1 MQASQLDLQ
10 IEIPPSPQLGPNAD
24 LQSDLKSALQLDL
37 LGNLNDKRNQPRET
51 KRETKRE
58 VTKGERHKLVGLD
71 NPAERNFQI
80 AHQLA
85 ATLRG
90 RGQYRRT
97 YQALSTDQ
105 KKQFGQSICNH
116 LKASLRQQSEAA
128 DRQDHKSTSA
138 TRAA

>member
-10 IEIPPSPQLGPNAD
+10 IENPQSTQLGPSAH

-51 KRETKRE
+51 KRE
-58 VTKGERHKLVGLD
+58 VTKGERQKLVGLD